1 MVSKRSMPRFLT
13 HLKTMSKKFRRKPKS
28 SQRTRQLQ
36 KVALP
41 AVLNRTV
48 ESKRQS
54 VALLKTRTKMTMK
67 KILRR
72 KVLKVAKTLLLR
84 VTKTSLH
91 KPG

>member
-1 MVSKRSMPRFLT
+1 MVFKRSMPRFLT
-13 HLKTMSKKFRRKPKS
+13 HSKTMSKKFRRKPKS

-48 ESKRQS
+48 ESKRPS
-54 VALLKTRTKMTMK
+54 VALLKTRMKMTMK
-67 KILRR
+67 KIQRR
-72 KVLKVAKTLLLR
+72 RALKAARTLLLR
-84 VTKTSLH
+84 ATKTSLH